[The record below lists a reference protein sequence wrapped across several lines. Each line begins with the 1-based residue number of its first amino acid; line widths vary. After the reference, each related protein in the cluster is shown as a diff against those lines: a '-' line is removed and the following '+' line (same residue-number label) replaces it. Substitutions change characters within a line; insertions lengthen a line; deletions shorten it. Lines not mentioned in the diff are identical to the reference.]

1 MTSATA
7 KHGDY
12 LLWTTSAAVVLAI
25 HLAGG
30 LLLSGHHE
38 PLIGDDA
45 PAIVAVDLSP
55 YTNPPS
61 ESHEDIAPGPLQQ
74 QFQPPLE
81 PQPPKPEE
89 KPERKIEPQVQAP
102 DADVAL
108 PAEPAKRPDTP
119 KEEPV
124 PPVPVTTAPPPPRPS
139 AAQITSWHR
148 QIATRIER
156 HKGYPAAAQVRH
168 ETGVVQIAF
177 TIDRQGKVVAS
188 RIARSSGSTALD
200 QETIDTLRR
209 AQPFPSPPAN
219 MPGDTF
225 EFTVPIRFKVR

>member
-1 MTSATA
+1 MTTATA

-12 LLWTTSAAVVLAI
+12 LLWATSAAVVLMI

-30 LLLSGHHE
+30 LLLSRHHE

-55 YTNPPS
+55 FTNPPS
-61 ESHEDIAPGPLQQ
+61 ESQEDSAPGPLQQ

-89 KPERKIEPQVQAP
+89 KPEQKIEPQVQAP
-102 DADVAL
+102 DPDVTLL
-108 PAEPAKRPDTP
+108 PDPAKQPDKP
-119 KEEPV
+119 KEEPA

-139 AAQITSWHR
+139 AAQVTTWHR
-148 QIATRIER
+148 QIAMRIER
-156 HKGYPAAAQVRH
+156 HKGYPATAQARH
-168 ETGVVQIAF
+168 ETGVVRIAF
-177 TIDRQGKVVAS
+177 TIDRQGKVITS
-188 RIARSSGSTALD
+188 RIAGSSGSPALD

-209 AQPFPSPPAN
+209 AQPFPSPPPN
-219 MPGDTF
+219 MPGDAF

>member
-1 MTSATA
+1 MTAATA
-7 KHGDY
+7 KQDD
-12 LLWTTSAAVVLAI
+12 LQRWILSAAVVLAI

-30 LLLSGHHE
+30 FLLARHHE

-45 PAIVAVDLSP
+45 PAAVSVDLSP

-61 ESHEDIAPGPLQQ
+61 ESQEDIAPGPLQQ

-89 KPERKIEPQVQAP
+89 KQEQKIEPQVEAANP
-102 DADVAL
+102 EVAL
-108 PAEPAKRPDTP
+108 PPEPIKKPDKPREEPA
-119 KEEPV
+119 

-139 AAQITSWHR
+139 AAQISSWHR
-148 QIATRIER
+148 EIAMRIE
-156 HKGYPAAAQVRH
+156 HNKGYPAAVEARH
-168 ETGVVQIAF
+168 ETGIVQLTFA
-177 TIDRQGKVVAS
+177 IDRQGKVVTS

-209 AQPFPSPPAN
+209 AQPFPPPPPN
-219 MPGDTF
+219 MPGETF